1 MSKYNIV
8 IGLEI
13 HAAVISNS
21 KVFSPSKNSFN
32 EVANENVNEID
43 LSFPGILPSLNK
55 EAVRKALKMSMVLGC
70 KQPDELLFDRKNYY
84 YPDLPKGFQITQV
97 TKPIGINGKVE
108 LYTNNHEF
116 TVDIHDIH
124 LEEDT
129 ASMDHYD
136 YYTLIDYNRAGTPL
150 IEMVTEPCL
159 HSGEEAVAFLEFLAN
174 SLKYC
179 NISDAD
185 MKKGHM
191 RCDVNINLKN
201 ENDEYITPKVEIKN
215 IGSISN
221 VAEAVNYEVNRQIR
235 AYETGCEEL
244 VQETRRF
251 DEDTRTTIRMRT
263 KVDSVDYKYMVEP
276 NIPRIKIEPNWL
288 LVIKEE
294 IPILPNERL
303 KRYVLEYGL
312 TENEARTLVKDF
324 DLSNYYEE
332 CINIGINPKIAFN
345 WLSSN
350 IIGYLNKEF
359 ISINELYITPLRL
372 KVIIDSI
379 NNGEISSKQGKEL
392 FNLCLTEKEEPN
404 ILIEKYGLKQMDNS
418 NELET
423 IIDNILNNN
432 PKLIDDYHNGK
443 TNLFGFFIGEVM
455 KQTKGQANPVLAK
468 QILTEKLK

>member
-1 MSKYNIV
+1 MKYTVV

-13 HAAVISNS
+13 HAAVLTNS
-21 KVFSPSKNSFN
+21 KVFSPSKNSFSQIPN
-32 EVANENVNEID
+32 DNVNEID

-70 KQPDELLFDRKNYY
+70 KQPDELCFDRKNYY

-97 TKPIGINGKVE
+97 RKPVGVDGEVK
-108 LYTNNHEF
+108 LYTNGHDF
-116 TVDIHDIH
+116 TVKIHDIH

-136 YYTLIDYNRAGTPL
+136 YYTLIDYNRCGTPL
-150 IEMVTEPCL
+150 VEMVTEPCIN
-159 HSGEEAVAFLEFLAN
+159 SGEEAVAFLEFLAN
-174 SLKYC
+174 SLRYC
-179 NISDAD
+179 GISDAD

-201 ENDEYITPKVEIKN
+201 EKGEYITPKVEVKN
-215 IGSISN
+215 VGSISY
-221 VAEAVNYEVNRQIR
+221 VADAVNYEVERQIK
-235 AYETGCEEL
+235 ALETGCEEL

-251 DEDTRTTIRMRT
+251 DEDTKSTIRMRV
-263 KVDSVDYKYMVEP
+263 KEDSVDYKYMPEP
-276 NIPRIKIEPNWL
+276 NIPKIKIDSKWL
-288 LVIKEE
+288 EDIRKE
-294 IPILPNERL
+294 IPSLPNERL
-303 KRYVLEYGL
+303 VRYIKEYNL
-312 TENEARTLVKDF
+312 TENEAKTLVKDF

-332 CINIGINPKIAFN
+332 SINIGIDPKVAFN

-359 ISINELYITPLRL
+359 MSINDFYVTPKRL
-372 KVIIDSI
+372 KFIIDAI
-379 NNGEISSKQGKEL
+379 NSGDISSKQGKEL
-392 FNLCLTEKEEPN
+392 FNYCLDEKDEPEN
-404 ILIEKYGLKQMDNS
+404 LIKKHNMKQMDNS
-418 NELET
+418 DELEG

-432 PKLIDDYHNGK
+432 PKLIEDYHNGK

>member
-1 MSKYNIV
+1 MKYTVV

-13 HAAVISNS
+13 HAAVLTNS
-21 KVFSPSKNSFN
+21 KVFSPSKNSFSQIPN
-32 EVANENVNEID
+32 DNVNEID

-70 KQPDELLFDRKNYY
+70 KQPDELCFDRKNYY

-97 TKPIGINGKVE
+97 RKPVGVDGEVK
-108 LYTNNHEF
+108 LYTNGHDF
-116 TVDIHDIH
+116 TVKIHDIH

-136 YYTLIDYNRAGTPL
+136 YYTLIDYNRCGTPL
-150 IEMVTEPCL
+150 VEMVTEPCIN
-159 HSGEEAVAFLEFLAN
+159 SGEEAVAFLEFLAN
-174 SLKYC
+174 SLRYC
-179 NISDAD
+179 GISDAD

-201 ENDEYITPKVEIKN
+201 EKGEYITPKVEVKN
-215 IGSISN
+215 VGSISY
-221 VAEAVNYEVNRQIR
+221 VADAVNYEVERQIK
-235 AYETGCEEL
+235 ALETGCEEL

-251 DEDTRTTIRMRT
+251 DEDTKTTIRMRV
-263 KVDSVDYKYMVEP
+263 KEDSVDYKYMPEP
-276 NIPRIKIEPNWL
+276 NIPKIKIDSKWL
-288 LVIKEE
+288 EDIRKE
-294 IPILPNERL
+294 IPTLPNERL
-303 KRYVLEYGL
+303 VRYVKEYNL
-312 TENEARTLVKDF
+312 TENEAKTLVKDF

-332 CINIGINPKIAFN
+332 SINIGIDPKVAFN

-359 ISINELYITPLRL
+359 MSINDFYVTPKRL
-372 KVIIDSI
+372 KVIIDAI
-379 NNGEISSKQGKEL
+379 NSGDISSKQGKEL
-392 FNLCLTEKEEPN
+392 FNYCLDEKDEPEN
-404 ILIEKYGLKQMDNS
+404 LIKKHNMKQMDNS
-418 NELET
+418 DELEG

-468 QILTEKLK
+468 QILSEKLK

>member
-1 MSKYNIV
+1 MKYTVV

-13 HAAVISNS
+13 HAAVLTNS
-21 KVFSPSKNSFN
+21 KVFSPSKNSFSQIPN
-32 EVANENVNEID
+32 DNVNEID

-70 KQPDELLFDRKNYY
+70 KQPDELCFDRKNYY

-97 TKPIGINGKVE
+97 RKPVGVDGEVK
-108 LYTNNHEF
+108 LYTNGHDF
-116 TVDIHDIH
+116 TVKIHDIH

-136 YYTLIDYNRAGTPL
+136 YYTLIDYNRCGTPL
-150 IEMVTEPCL
+150 VEMVTEPCIN
-159 HSGEEAVAFLEFLAN
+159 SGEEAVAFLEFLAN
-174 SLKYC
+174 SLRYC
-179 NISDAD
+179 GISDAD

-201 ENDEYITPKVEIKN
+201 EKGEYITPKVEVKN
-215 IGSISN
+215 VGSISY
-221 VAEAVNYEVNRQIR
+221 VADAVNYEVERQIK
-235 AYETGCEEL
+235 ALETGCEEL

-251 DEDTRTTIRMRT
+251 DEDTKTTIRMRV
-263 KVDSVDYKYMVEP
+263 KEDSVDYKYMPEP
-276 NIPRIKIEPNWL
+276 NIPKIKIDSKWL
-288 LVIKEE
+288 EDIRKE
-294 IPILPNERL
+294 IPTLPNERL
-303 KRYVLEYGL
+303 VRYVKEYNL
-312 TENEARTLVKDF
+312 TENEAKTLVKDF

-332 CINIGINPKIAFN
+332 SINIGIDPKVAFN

-359 ISINELYITPLRL
+359 MSINDFYVTPKRL
-372 KVIIDSI
+372 KVIIDAI
-379 NNGEISSKQGKEL
+379 NSGDISSKQGKEL
-392 FNLCLTEKEEPN
+392 FNYCLDEKDEPEN
-404 ILIEKYGLKQMDNS
+404 LIKKHNMKQMDNS
-418 NELET
+418 DELEG